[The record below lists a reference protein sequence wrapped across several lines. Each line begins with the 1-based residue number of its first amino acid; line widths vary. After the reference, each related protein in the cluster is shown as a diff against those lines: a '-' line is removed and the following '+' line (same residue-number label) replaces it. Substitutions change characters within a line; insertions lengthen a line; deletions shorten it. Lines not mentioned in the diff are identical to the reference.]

1 MRGISDT
8 LTIGER
14 VAWYRR
20 RRGLSQDVL
29 AGLVG
34 RTTDWLSKAENN
46 RIELDRLSV
55 IQTLAGALGVTVGDL
70 LGEPTLV
77 NWGTDTGRHALPDLR
92 AVLMDYRT
100 LTPLFTA
107 GRQEGE
113 PIGLVELHRDISAS
127 MDGYQAARYAWVADR
142 LPELLASALAA
153 THAHHGAERD
163 EAQRLLALAYQATA
177 QVLGKVGEA
186 ELAWM
191 AADRGLGAAQQS
203 GDLAVTGSLLRS
215 VMHCLTSTGRF
226 DAALNLLEDAEM
238 LLRPTES
245 ESSGEQVAVYGAL
258 HLAGAMAAARAG
270 NRNAVRDIL
279 GRADQA
285 AQRLGADSNELWTA
299 FGPTNVAIHTVATAG
314 ELGDHQI
321 AADLGQRVDTSGLP
335 VERQVRHHLEIA
347 RALAARNRG
356 DEALEILLQAE
367 SIAPEQIRHHTMS
380 RELVLRWIRNSRARP
395 GSNLTALAH
404 RLHVVD

>member
-55 IQTLAGALGVTVGDL
+55 IQTLADALGLTVGDL
-70 LGEPTLV
+70 LGEPTLMD
-77 NWGTDTGRHALPDLR
+77 WGHDTGRHALPALR
-92 AVLMDYRT
+92 AALMDYRM
-100 LTPLFTA
+100 LTPLFA
-107 GRQEGE
+107 LGRQEGE
-113 PIGLVELHRDISAS
+113 PIGLVGLRQDISAS
-127 MDGYQAARYAWVADR
+127 MDGYQSARYAWVADR

-153 THAHHGAERD
+153 TRSHRGAERD

-177 QVLGKVGEA
+177 QVLGKAGET

-191 AADRGLGAAQQS
+191 AADRGLSAAQHS

-226 DAALNLLEDAEM
+226 DAALNLLKDAEK
-238 LLRPTES
+238 LLRPTAS
-245 ESSGEQVAVYGAL
+245 ESSRERVSAYGAL
-258 HLAGAMAAARAG
+258 HLAGAMAAARLG
-270 NRNAVRDIL
+270 DRNTVRDIL
-279 GRADQA
+279 SRADQA
-285 AQRLGADSNELWTA
+285 AQRLGTDSNELWTA

-321 AADLGQRVDTSGLP
+321 AADLGRRVDTSGLP
-335 VERQVRHHLEIA
+335 VERQVRHSLEVA

-367 SIAPEQIRHHTMS
+367 SIAPEQIRQHTMS
-380 RELVLRWIRNSRARP
+380 RELVLRWIRNSRGRP
-395 GSNLTALAH
+395 PSNLTALAR
-404 RLHVVD
+404 RLHVVA

>member
-55 IQTLAGALGVTVGDL
+55 IHTLAGALGVTVGDL

-113 PIGLVELHRDISAS
+113 PIGLVELRRDISAA

-153 THAHHGAERD
+153 TRAHHGAKRD

-191 AADRGLGAAQQS
+191 AADRGLAAAQQS

-226 DAALNLLEDAEM
+226 DAALNLLEDAET
-238 LLRPTES
+238 LLRPTDS

-270 NRNAVRDIL
+270 DRNAVRDIL

-285 AQRLGADSNELWTA
+285 AQRLGADSNALWTA

-356 DEALEILLQAE
+356 DEALEVLLQAE
-367 SIAPEQIRHHTMS
+367 SLAPEQIRHHTMS
-380 RELVLRWIRNSRARP
+380 RELVLRWIRNSRGRP
-395 GSNLTALAH
+395 HGNLTALAR
-404 RLHVVD
+404 RLHVVA